1 MPGAGR
7 VIVRRAILL
16 TIAFIL
22 IVILTAV
29 ILEGTGF
36 AQKIYQ
42 ALVIQNVQADIQTF
56 IRTHPGATPTDIQ
69 NYKNQMTFYWEEY
82 YGLIDA
88 NGNPVPPYIRMWK
101 LVFNSLKFDFGY
113 TNQESITGLVGKLP
127 PQPVITVIAGVLP
140 RTILMATLAEVVCA
154 VIALPLA
161 PRIAYKHGSVWDRVI
176 VSYAAL
182 FNAVPVW
189 WLAMILLSVLGY
201 TMRIFPTNYRA
212 LMTYINSY
220 WDNPLVNTAYIA
232 WYATLPVITLVIAF
246 LSTWLYSIRAMV
258 LRIVREDYVM
268 VAKAK
273 GLPDRDIA
281 RKYIVRVMAPP
292 IVTYVILALAGSLGG
307 LIITESVFDWPGMG
321 TLTYA
326 AITTGDVNT
335 VMGVFFILVLVYILA
350 RLLLEILYIY
360 LDPRVRYR

>member
-1 MPGAGR
+1 MPGTGR
-7 VIVRRAILL
+7 VILRRAVLL

-22 IVILTAV
+22 IVILTAA

-36 AQKIYQ
+36 AQKIYE
-42 ALVIQNVQADIQTF
+42 ALVTQNVQSDVQVYA
-56 IRTHPGATPTDIQ
+56 RTHPGASPTDIQ
-69 NYKNQMTFYWEEY
+69 NFKNQMTKYWMEY

-113 TNQESITGLVGKLP
+113 TNQEGITGLIGRLP

-140 RTILMATLAEVVCA
+140 RTILMATVAELVCA
-154 VIALPLA
+154 LIALPLA
-161 PRIAYKHGSVWDRVI
+161 PRIAYKHGSLWDRLI

-189 WLAMILLSVLGY
+189 WLAMILLSVFGY
-201 TMRIFPTNYRA
+201 TLRIFPTNYRA
-212 LMTYINSY
+212 LMTYINTFWS
-220 WDNPLVNTAYIA
+220 NPLVNTLYIS

-258 LRIVREDYVM
+258 LRIVREDFVM

-273 GLPDRDIA
+273 GLPEKDIA
-281 RKYIVRVMAPP
+281 RRYIVRVMAPP

-321 TLTYA
+321 TLTYY

-350 RLLLEILYIY
+350 RLLLEVLYII

>member
-7 VIVRRAILL
+7 VILRRAVLL
-16 TIAFIL
+16 AIAFIL

-36 AQKIYQ
+36 AQRIYQ
-42 ALVIQNVQADIQTF
+42 ALVTQNVQADVQVYA
-56 IRTHPGATPTDIQ
+56 RTHPGASPTDIQ
-69 NYKNQMTFYWEEY
+69 EFKNKMTIYWMQY
-82 YGLIDA
+82 YGIIDA
-88 NGNPVPPYIRMWK
+88 QGNPVPPYIRMWK
-101 LVFNSLKFDFGY
+101 LVFNSLRLDFGY
-113 TNQESITGLVGKLP
+113 TSQDAITALIGKLP
-127 PQPVITVIAGVLP
+127 PQPVIDVIAGVLP
-140 RTILMATLAEVVCA
+140 RTILMATVAELICA
-154 VIALPLA
+154 AIALPLA
-161 PRIAYKHGSVWDRVI
+161 PRIAYKHGSLWDRLI

-189 WLAMILLSVLGY
+189 WLAMIMLSLFGY
-201 TMRIFPTNYRA
+201 TLRIFPTNYRLLA
-212 LMTYINSY
+212 TYMNNFWS
-220 WDNPLVNTAYIA
+220 DPLVNMGYIA
-232 WYATLPVITLVIAF
+232 WYSVLPVVTLVIAF

-273 GLPDRDIA
+273 GLPEKDIA

-326 AITTGDVNT
+326 AITTADVNT

-350 RLLLEILYIY
+350 RLVLEILYIL